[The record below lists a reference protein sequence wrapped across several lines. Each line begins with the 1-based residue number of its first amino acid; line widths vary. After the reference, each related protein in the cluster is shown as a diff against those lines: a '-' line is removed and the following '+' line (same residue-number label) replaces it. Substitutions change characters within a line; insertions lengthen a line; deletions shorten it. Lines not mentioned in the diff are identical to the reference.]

1 MHYAK
6 PKHTLHREKIVFQCF
21 ACAQVQ
27 NAGRSAAGR
36 VSYSHA
42 LDVKNHHR
50 RYTSVL
56 LGGQRENGIWH
67 R

>member
-1 MHYAK
+1 MQNQS
-6 PKHTLHREKIVFQCF
+6 TLYIEKRLCF
-21 ACAQVQ
+21 NVSLVLKFKMLADLP
-27 NAGRSAAGR
+27 SGR
-36 VSYSHA
+36 VSYTHA

-56 LGGQRENGIWH
+56 LGEERENGIWH